1 MDRAAVP
8 EASIDENRQPGGRED
23 DVSPAFHAW
32 IWTSI
37 LEEAQPA
44 SMERRAQGSLR
55 PGV

>member
-8 EASIDENRQPGGRED
+8 EASIDENRQPGGWED
-23 DVSPAFHAW
+23 DVSPASHAW

-44 SMERRAQGSLR
+44 GMERRAQGPLW